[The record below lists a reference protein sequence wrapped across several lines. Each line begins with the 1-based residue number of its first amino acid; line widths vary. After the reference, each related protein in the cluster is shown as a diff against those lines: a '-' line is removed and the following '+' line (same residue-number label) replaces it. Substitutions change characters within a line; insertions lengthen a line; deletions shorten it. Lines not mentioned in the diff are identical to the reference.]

1 MRNRKHGYDHLI
13 ANLLPILWRRQLI
26 IYTAI
31 LFTSFGAFLVYSV
44 MGERYEAYTLL
55 RVGQGIKDRTANPD
69 NGNLGEGVDLA
80 ARIDSL
86 ARIGATDH
94 VIQIA
99 ASNVGYGR
107 LFQDDEAPLF
117 AKLRVAA
124 KSYLSNTFPDYFG
137 ALPQD
142 QKWQDPNRQD
152 QNGKNQEG
160 NATKD
165 NSQETQE
172 TIAALR
178 GLISA
183 KQEGRSDLLRISF
196 RYPNPTIAA
205 DFLNQLANSL
215 VAVQADLVQIPGA
228 EVFFQQQSKRLE
240 LEAEKAAA
248 DLQNFSVAASIYS
261 VADQRGLLLK
271 RANDLATQFAT
282 TRGLIEE
289 RKGQKQAMM
298 DQLAA
303 LKPVTQSKTVSTIVN
318 TLGGSEFQ
326 SKQGA
331 AGHLEEAPP
340 LLLVRVYQDA
350 MATLLKIN
358 TELSG
363 FARMERLIGVEI
375 EQVNSEL
382 ASLSSK
388 EAEYD
393 RLKRLLTR
401 ASAAADHYG
410 TRMGEEQISSDIA
423 KKSQFSSLRVV
434 QLAAPPLGQTFPH
447 ISHLV
452 ILALFGGFAL
462 GSAIIVM
469 LELKRLRG
477 QNHEDEEEADSTM
490 VEFSRQSLRRYK
502 RELQAAE

>member
-1 MRNRKHGYDHLI
+1 MPNPKQGYDHLI
-13 ANLLPILWRRQLI
+13 ANILPTLWRRQLI
-26 IYTAI
+26 IYAAI
-31 LFTSFGAFLVYSV
+31 LFTSFGAFLVYGLI
-44 MGERYEAYTLL
+44 GERYEAYTLL

-69 NGNLGEGVDLA
+69 HGNLGEGVDLA
-80 ARIDSL
+80 ARIDSI

-94 VIQIA
+94 VIQLA
-99 ASNVGYGR
+99 ASSIGDDR
-107 LFQDDEAPLF
+107 LFQEEEAPLLF
-117 AKLRVAA
+117 KLRMAA
-124 KSYLSNTFPDYFG
+124 KSYLLDTFPEYFG
-137 ALPQD
+137 PLLQD
-142 QKWQDPNRQD
+142 QKGQDH
-152 QNGKNQEG
+152 KG
-160 NATKD
+160 NETKD
-165 NSQETQE
+165 NDRE

-196 RYPNPTIAA
+196 RYPEPAIAA
-205 DFLNQLANSL
+205 EFLNHLANSL

-240 LEAEKAAA
+240 LETEKAAA

-271 RANDLATQFAT
+271 RANDLATQLAT

-289 RKGQKQAMM
+289 RKGQKQAML

-303 LKPVTQSKTVSTIVN
+303 LKPVTQSKTVSNIVN
-318 TLGGSEFQ
+318 TLGGSEF
-326 SKQGA
+326 KA
-331 AGHLEEAPP
+331 KPNTTLEEAPP

-363 FARMERLIGVEI
+363 YSKMEKLMGVEI

-382 ASLSSK
+382 AALSSK

-401 ASAAADHYG
+401 ASGAADHYG
-410 TRMGEEQISSDIA
+410 RRMGEEQISTDIA

-434 QLAAPPLGQTFPH
+434 QLATSPLGQTFPH
-447 ISHLV
+447 ISHLAF
-452 ILALFGGFAL
+452 LALFGGFAL

-469 LELKRLRG
+469 LELKRQRAE
-477 QNHEDEEEADSTM
+477 NHEEEEEADSTTL
-490 VEFSRQSLRRYK
+490 EFNRQTLRRYKK